1 MGGAGGGGLGAAPW
15 RRRAPDGAA
24 ADAAVGQ
31 AGDRQGAGQGAHGCQ
46 EGPEL
51 QGPGVCTHQLQQG
64 RAVTEDV
71 SQEQL
76 GPQKGRENSQ
86 ALGSTRTRRRP
97 AQQRSP
103 STGQSR
109 GLRRAGYRRA
119 RRIARWRSADMTARS
134 RDSAVP
140 RTKESSVWAKHLAL
154 EMVPCPVTRGMR
166 TCGAMAEVKPTSS
179 REKCGRKESI
189 REARRRSARVKVTT
203 SRLPRRGSR

>member
-51 QGPGVCTHQLQQG
+51 QGPGVCTHSEGVL
-64 RAVTEDV
+64 

-86 ALGSTRTRRRP
+86 ALGSARTRRRP

-119 RRIARWRSADMTARS
+119 RRLARWRSADMTARS

-140 RTKESSVWAKHLAL
+140 RTKESSVWAKYLAL
-154 EMVPCPVTRGMR
+154 EMVPCPVTRGTR

-179 REKCGRKESI
+179 RQKWGGRNPSG
-189 REARRRSARVKVTT
+189 
-203 SRLPRRGSR
+203 RRGGGQPGSR

>member
-1 MGGAGGGGLGAAPW
+1 M
-15 RRRAPDGAA
+15 
-24 ADAAVGQ
+24 
-31 AGDRQGAGQGAHGCQ
+31 
-46 EGPEL
+46 
-51 QGPGVCTHQLQQG
+51 
-64 RAVTEDV
+64 

-86 ALGSTRTRRRP
+86 ALGSARTRRRP

-109 GLRRAGYRRA
+109 GLRRAGYRRG

-140 RTKESSVWAKHLAL
+140 RTKESSVWAKYLAL
-154 EMVPCPVTRGMR
+154 EMVPCPVTRGTR

>member
-31 AGDRQGAGQGAHGCQ
+31 AGDRQGASQGAHGCQ

-86 ALGSTRTRRRP
+86 ALGSARTRRRP

-103 STGQSR
+103 SMGQSR
-109 GLRRAGYRRA
+109 GLRRAGYRRG
-119 RRIARWRSADMTARS
+119 RRLARWRSADMTARS

-166 TCGAMAEVKPTSS
+166 TCGATAEVKPTSS
-179 REKCGRKESI
+179 REKWGGRNPSG
-189 REARRRSARVKVTT
+189 
-203 SRLPRRGSR
+203 RRGGGQPGSR

>member
-51 QGPGVCTHQLQQG
+51 QGPGVCTHSEGVL
-64 RAVTEDV
+64 

-86 ALGSTRTRRRP
+86 ALGSARTRRRP

-109 GLRRAGYRRA
+109 GLRRAGYRRG
-119 RRIARWRSADMTARS
+119 RWIARWRSADMTARS

-140 RTKESSVWAKHLAL
+140 RTKESSVWAKYLAL
-154 EMVPCPVTRGMR
+154 EMVPCPVTRGTR

>member
-24 ADAAVGQ
+24 ADADVGQ
-31 AGDRQGAGQGAHGCQ
+31 ACDRQGAGQGAQGCQ

-51 QGPGVCTHQLQQG
+51 QGPGVCTHSEGVL
-64 RAVTEDV
+64 

-86 ALGSTRTRRRP
+86 ALGSARTRRRP

-109 GLRRAGYRRA
+109 GLRRAGYRRG

>member
-24 ADAAVGQ
+24 ADADVGQ

-51 QGPGVCTHQLQQG
+51 QGPGVCTHSEGVL
-64 RAVTEDV
+64 

-86 ALGSTRTRRRP
+86 ALGSARTRRRP

-119 RRIARWRSADMTARS
+119 RRLARWRSADMTARS

-166 TCGAMAEVKPTSS
+166 TCGATAEVKPTSS
-179 REKCGRKESI
+179 REKWRGRNPSG
-189 REARRRSARVKVTT
+189 
-203 SRLPRRGSR
+203 RRGGGQPGSR

>member
-51 QGPGVCTHQLQQG
+51 QGPGVCTHSEGVL
-64 RAVTEDV
+64 

-86 ALGSTRTRRRP
+86 ALGSARTRRRP

-119 RRIARWRSADMTARS
+119 RRLARWRSADMTARS

>member
-1 MGGAGGGGLGAAPW
+1 M
-15 RRRAPDGAA
+15 
-24 ADAAVGQ
+24 
-31 AGDRQGAGQGAHGCQ
+31 
-46 EGPEL
+46 
-51 QGPGVCTHQLQQG
+51 
-64 RAVTEDV
+64 

-86 ALGSTRTRRRP
+86 ALGSARTRRRP

-119 RRIARWRSADMTARS
+119 RRLARWRSADVTARS

>member
-51 QGPGVCTHQLQQG
+51 QGPGVCTHSEGVL
-64 RAVTEDV
+64 

-86 ALGSTRTRRRP
+86 ALGSARTRRRP

-119 RRIARWRSADMTARS
+119 RRLARWRSADMTARS

-179 REKCGRKESI
+179 RQKWGGRNPSG
-189 REARRRSARVKVTT
+189 
-203 SRLPRRGSR
+203 RRGGGQPGSR